1 MDNYHVENESVLQE
15 LIKFL
20 KEYFEV
26 EQKSVE
32 VQRFAREHPIVTI
45 FLMVTIAMC
54 AVPVV
59 LFGIFVVGSIMFS
72 FLGFLFVEGTV
83 LAVGTIILGGVLFFA
98 ALLAI
103 GVSAFV
109 VVGYYSVMVV
119 GADIVNS
126 LQERFSGLK
135 IPALSFLSRNRENHE
150 E

>member
-1 MDNYHVENESVLQE
+1 MSSYTEEKRGQEMDNYHVENESVLQE

-72 FLGFLFVEGTV
+72 FLGFLFVEGKSVSVQDESHYHRGTV
-83 LAVGTIILGGVLFFA
+83 QGWITEIMGEMLNV
-98 ALLAI
+98 
-103 GVSAFV
+103 
-109 VVGYYSVMVV
+109 YSQ
-119 GADIVNS
+119 
-126 LQERFSGLK
+126 LCLYQ
-135 IPALSFLSRNRENHE
+135 H
-150 E
+150 